1 MVGLLA
7 AQCLRAGAQQP
18 VDRSNKDCLDCH
30 SDPELAKTN
39 AAGRVVSL
47 FVDEARL
54 ARSVHRTNTCVSCH
68 SSVTLQHPDDEL
80 PVGPVDCARCHTAQS
95 ASFEGSVHGR
105 ALGAGQAGAPTCQDC
120 HGGHDV
126 MPPTDL
132 ASPLHFTRQPQT
144 CGACHEVETAEF
156 QASIHGKAL
165 AKGVREAPTC
175 TDCHSEHRIEAL
187 RGAAAQRIARD
198 VCSRCHASERINTK
212 FRLPPDR
219 VETFFQSYHGLA
231 ARYGLPVAANCGSC
245 HGYHKIL
252 PSADPDSSVYPANL
266 VRTCGQCH
274 PGATEKFALSRVHV
288 DVRGVR
294 GGPDLGSQINWWVRR
309 IYLVLIAG
317 TVGGMLIHNG
327 LLFWRKLS
335 RRLRSAERT
344 VLRMDR
350 VQRWQHG
357 LLAGSFAVLALTGFA
372 LSYPD
377 SWLAYLL
384 GNSEPLR
391 RWLHRGAAVVLL
403 LTSLWHL
410 VYVFV
415 SPAGKQLWLD
425 LLPRARD
432 FRDLLETMAYL
443 LGRRPRRPPVGRFG
457 YTEKFEYWA
466 VVWGT
471 VVMGVTGFLIWFKL
485 EITRVGVPRWVVDV
499 ALTIHF
505 YEAVLACLAIV
516 VWHFYHVIF
525 DPDVYPMNPAFW
537 DGRVSKEW
545 VREEHPL
552 DPQASEN
559 PACLA
564 EPQARMVLQQPSED
578 SSAWASAPD
587 RPKPS

>member
-1 MVGLLA
+1 M
-7 AQCLRAGAQQP
+7 
-18 VDRSNKDCLDCH
+18 
-30 SDPELAKTN
+30 
-39 AAGRVVSL
+39 
-47 FVDEARL
+47 
-54 ARSVHRTNTCVSCH
+54 
-68 SSVTLQHPDDEL
+68 
-80 PVGPVDCARCHTAQS
+80 
-95 ASFEGSVHGR
+95 
-105 ALGAGQAGAPTCQDC
+105 
-120 HGGHDV
+120 
-126 MPPTDL
+126 
-132 ASPLHFTRQPQT
+132 
-144 CGACHEVETAEF
+144 
-156 QASIHGKAL
+156 
-165 AKGVREAPTC
+165 
-175 TDCHSEHRIEAL
+175 
-187 RGAAAQRIARD
+187 
-198 VCSRCHASERINTK
+198 
-212 FRLPPDR
+212 
-219 VETFFQSYHGLA
+219 
-231 ARYGLPVAANCGSC
+231 
-245 HGYHKIL
+245 
-252 PSADPDSSVYPANL
+252 
-266 VRTCGQCH
+266 
-274 PGATEKFALSRVHV
+274 HV

-357 LLAGSFAVLALTGFA
+357 LLAGSFAVLALTGFS

-410 VYVFV
+410 VYAFV

-471 VVMGVTGFLIWFKL
+471 VVMGGSPASSSGSNWRSPGWGSRGGSWMWPLPFTSTRRSWRVWPLSSGIFTTSFL
-485 EITRVGVPRWVVDV
+485 TRMSTP
-499 ALTIHF
+499 
-505 YEAVLACLAIV
+505 
-516 VWHFYHVIF
+516 
-525 DPDVYPMNPAFW
+525 
-537 DGRVSKEW
+537 
-545 VREEHPL
+545 
-552 DPQASEN
+552 
-559 PACLA
+559 
-564 EPQARMVLQQPSED
+564 
-578 SSAWASAPD
+578 
-587 RPKPS
+587 